1 MWMQTGIGKL
11 DILLGEVEP
20 GSTILI
26 ETVGTLGEEIAI
38 STLFTNRENA
48 VAFVTPKLSEEF
60 EKKFGSEG
68 IKLIV
73 LGRDIHQQEL
83 YQISFTF
90 RKLLRG
96 SCVAFFILHPL
107 LVFHPPEVVFKLFA
121 EMVDITR
128 ETKGVMIIMIDKR
141 LVDDRTLA
149 MFENYASHI
158 IDILEV
164 LEGFKVIR
172 GLRIKKS
179 PIGGT
184 GFYKFDISKGKV
196 IIGEPL
202 E

>member
-1 MWMQTGIGKL
+1 MRTGIRKL
-11 DILLGEVEP
+11 DILLGDIEP

-26 ETVGTLGEEIAI
+26 ETAGTLGEEIAT
-38 STLFTNRENA
+38 SMLLANRGNA

-60 EKKFGSEG
+60 EKKFGPGE
-68 IKLIV
+68 IYLIV

-90 RKLLRG
+90 RKMLKG
-96 SCVAFFILHPL
+96 SCVAFFILHPI

-121 EMVDITR
+121 ELVEIVREKKAVMMVL
-128 ETKGVMIIMIDKR
+128 IDKR
-141 LVDDRTLA
+141 LVDERTLA

-164 LEGFKVIR
+164 VEGFKVTR
-172 GLRIKKS
+172 GIRIKKS
-179 PIGGT
+179 PLGGT
-184 GFYKFDISKGKV
+184 GFYRLDISNGEVK
-196 IIGEPL
+196 IGEPL